1 MKENRS
7 DIKQYGEG
15 RWDFFL
21 KGDNPKDD
29 ITGKY
34 LFFSKSKKVL
44 KRVALDEIKNHG
56 FNFAKIDHK
65 PLSSDLKHVLC
76 LYYKDDS
83 RKWELANR
91 YKDAWGRRN
100 KEELDYRFWKSDL
113 ETEKGEYSKSFLE
126 KLSKENREAFSADKT
141 EIFSGSVLK
150 INISKSFNRKNKNNK
165 SQKRIISTLNKMG
178 GNVKT
183 PLKHKSH

>member
-1 MKENRS
+1 M
-7 DIKQYGEG
+7 G

-113 ETEKGEYSKSFLE
+113 ETEKGEYSKSFLD
-126 KLSKENREAFSADKT
+126 KLSKEDREAFSADKI
-141 EIFSGSVLK
+141 EIFSNSVFK
-150 INISKSFNRKNKNNK
+150 INILKSLNRKTKGDK
-165 SQKRIISTLNKMG
+165 SQKRISSTQKKMRDRI
-178 GNVKT
+178 KT
-183 PLKHKSH
+183 S

>member
-7 DIKQYGEG
+7 DIKQYKDR
-15 RWDFFL
+15 RWDFFS
-21 KGDNPKDD
+21 KEDNSKDD

-44 KRVALDEIKNHG
+44 KIVALDEIKNHG

-65 PLSSDLKHVLC
+65 TLSSDLKHVLC

-91 YKDAWGRRN
+91 YKDAWGKRN
-100 KEELDYRFWKSDL
+100 SGELDYRFWKSDL
-113 ETEKGEYSKSFLE
+113 ETEKGKYSKSFLE
-126 KLSKENREAFSADKT
+126 RLSKEDREAFSADKT
-141 EIFSGSVLK
+141 KIFSDSVLK
-150 INISKSFNRKNKNNK
+150 INILKSLNRKTKGDK
-165 SQKRIISTLNKMG
+165 SQKRISSKFKNRRIE
-178 GNVKT
+178 
-183 PLKHKSH
+183 